1 MYIYII
7 IEIDWCF
14 PLDLHFCAPPFSD
27 KPLVMLNEE
36 QLQKLKESTCQVL
49 VVYNFE
55 PSKKKNNGWGNPES
69 P

>member
-1 MYIYII
+1 M
-7 IEIDWCF
+7 F
-14 PLDLHFCAPPFSD
+14 AHPHTPFSE

-55 PSKKKNNGWGNPES
+55 RSKTKTMVEEIGKAPKQWYPLVYKR
-69 P
+69 